1 MIKWSLSGQPLIL
14 ASASL
19 TRASMLNSAKILFEV
34 LPADIDEEAI
44 KHSALQDGFSFE
56 DLAILLAEL
65 KAKAVSQQHTGYV
78 LGCDQILVCA
88 EQLHSKPKNLAEAR
102 AHLLALQGRQ
112 HALITACVLFHHQ
125 KRIWHH
131 LSTSTLMMRS
141 LSESEIENYIA
152 GFPEAC
158 LSTSGA
164 YQVETGGAH
173 LFTHIA
179 GSNYDI
185 LGLPMLP
192 LLAFLRER
200 GLTVER
206 TG

>member
-1 MIKWSLSGQPLIL
+1 MTKWSLSGQPLIL

-19 TRASMLNSAKILFEV
+19 TRARMLDAANLLFKIV
-34 LPADIDEEAI
+34 PAELDEESI
-44 KHSALQDGFSFE
+44 KHSALQNGYSFE
-56 DLAILLAEL
+56 ELVILLAEL
-65 KAKAVSQQHTGYV
+65 KAETVSQQHIGHV

-88 EQLHSKPKNLAEAR
+88 KQLLSKPKNLAEAKT
-102 AHLLALQGRQ
+102 HLLALQGRK
-112 HALITACVLFHHQ
+112 HVLITSCVLFYHQ

-141 LSESEIENYIA
+141 LSEAEIDNYIA

-158 LSTSGA
+158 MSTSGA

-173 LFTHIA
+173 LFTDIT
-179 GSNYDI
+179 GSYYDI

-192 LLAFLRER
+192 LMAFLRER
-200 GLTVER
+200 GLTVGK

>member
-1 MIKWSLSGQPLIL
+1 MTKWSLSGQPLIL

-19 TRASMLNSAKILFEV
+19 TRARMLDAANLLFKIV
-34 LPADIDEEAI
+34 PAELDEESI
-44 KHSALQDGFSFE
+44 KHSALQNGYSFE
-56 DLAILLAEL
+56 ELVILLAEF
-65 KAKAVSQQHTGYV
+65 KAKTVSQQHIGHV

-88 EQLHSKPKNLAEAR
+88 KQLLSKPKNLAEAKT
-102 AHLLALQGRQ
+102 HLLALQGRK
-112 HALITACVLFHHQ
+112 HVLITACVLFHHQ

-141 LSESEIENYIA
+141 LSESEIDDYIA

-158 LSTSGA
+158 MSTPGA

-173 LFTHIA
+173 LFTDIA

-192 LLAFLRER
+192 LLAFLRGR
-200 GLTVER
+200 GLTVR
-206 TG
+206 KTG

>member
-1 MIKWSLSGQPLIL
+1 MTKWSLSGQPLIL

-19 TRASMLNSAKILFEV
+19 TRARMLDAANLLFKIV
-34 LPADIDEEAI
+34 PAELDEESI
-44 KHSALQDGFSFE
+44 KHSALQNGYSFE
-56 DLAILLAEL
+56 ELVILLAEL
-65 KAKAVSQQHTGYV
+65 KAETVSQQHIGHV

-88 EQLHSKPKNLAEAR
+88 KQLLSKPKNLAEAKT
-102 AHLLALQGRQ
+102 HLLALQGRK
-112 HALITACVLFHHQ
+112 HVLITSCVLFYHQ

-141 LSESEIENYIA
+141 LSEAEIDNYIA

-158 LSTSGA
+158 MSTSGA

-173 LFTHIA
+173 LFTDIA
-179 GSNYDI
+179 GSYYDI

-192 LLAFLRER
+192 LMAFLRER
-200 GLTVER
+200 GLTVGK